1 MLRHLPLACLAALA
15 ACAPP
20 PLYHKAGAE
29 PAQVEALRTRC
40 EVDALREV
48 PPDIRTIHVP
58 PRYAPH
64 FYGGYGHFHRGFIMI
79 EPGRTES
86 YDANA
91 DLRARVVDLCMA
103 EAGFRPVR
111 LPACA
116 PDVPTPE
123 PGSAQ
128 PPLGPTSCARRLPGG
143 GWQVVTPPDDAPR

>member
-1 MLRHLPLACLAALA
+1 MKRLAPLVCLAALA

-20 PLYHKAGAE
+20 PLYYKAGAA
-29 PAQVEALRTRC
+29 PGQVTALRTSC
-40 EVDALREV
+40 EVAALREV
-48 PPDIRTIHVP
+48 PRDIRTTYIP
-58 PRYAPH
+58 PRYMPH
-64 FYGGYGHFHRGFIMI
+64 YYLGPYGHYHRGFVLI

-91 DLRARVVDLCMA
+91 ELRARVVDQCMA

-116 PDVPTPE
+116 PDTPA
-123 PGSAQ
+123 PDPDSAQ

-143 GWQVVTPPDDAPR
+143 GWQVVTP